1 MFFRSLADAKSASSL
16 VRRDLENSG
25 WKCNEQK
32 SDWEPRQI
40 GEWLGITIDTIRML
54 FVMPDKKVLKLKSR
68 LTRLIYDY
76 PNLCVRDVAS
86 LSGFVIS
93 LGLALGPVARLFTR
107 QMYFFIQSRQSWN
120 DILPASEGVLQ
131 ELQFWLNHVEAFN
144 GYPINRPLC
153 FSAILTCD
161 ASESGYGAHLCVC
174 KDRKFCSG
182 MWSEC
187 ERGKSST
194 YRELKAILLALKS
207 FSSFLTGGGKVK
219 VFCDNQNVVRIV
231 HCGSSVVELQQL
243 AVDIF
248 SFCMTNCISFQAQ
261 WIPRDENHLADYL
274 SRLVDPDD
282 WMLNPSLFQFLSQM
296 WGPFDID
303 RMACHLNCQLARF
316 NSKFWCPGTEAVDCF
331 SQDWGGSCSNY
342 VLSPSLLDQ

>member
-207 FSSFLTGGGKVK
+207 FSSFLPV
-219 VFCDNQNVVRIV
+219 VVR
-231 HCGSSVVELQQL
+231 
-243 AVDIF
+243 
-248 SFCMTNCISFQAQ
+248 
-261 WIPRDENHLADYL
+261 
-274 SRLVDPDD
+274 
-282 WMLNPSLFQFLSQM
+282 
-296 WGPFDID
+296 
-303 RMACHLNCQLARF
+303 
-316 NSKFWCPGTEAVDCF
+316 
-331 SQDWGGSCSNY
+331 
-342 VLSPSLLDQ
+342 

>member
-1 MFFRSLADAKSASSL
+1 
-16 VRRDLENSG
+16 
-25 WKCNEQK
+25 
-32 SDWEPRQI
+32 
-40 GEWLGITIDTIRML
+40 ML
-54 FVMPDKKVLKLKSR
+54 DCSPDKC
-68 LTRLIYDY
+68 I
-76 PNLCVRDVAS
+76 
-86 LSGFVIS
+86 
-93 LGLALGPVARLFTR
+93 
-107 QMYFFIQSRQSWN
+107 FFIQSRQSWN

-261 WIPRDENHLADYL
+261 WIPRDETTY
-274 SRLVDPDD
+274 P
-282 WMLNPSLFQFLSQM
+282 
-296 WGPFDID
+296 
-303 RMACHLNCQLARF
+303 
-316 NSKFWCPGTEAVDCF
+316 TT
-331 SQDWGGSCSNY
+331 
-342 VLSPSLLDQ
+342 